1 MTRFLRF
8 ASRRRVPFWC
18 ATISATTSLG
28 CATQPPDPSSGSR
41 VERDSAGTAIIL
53 NDARSPLTRWSVQ
66 DVPLFRSESL
76 GEAGPVFRVVSAR
89 RISRSQRLVLMGP
102 PAYAAIVDSSGRV
115 VRQLA
120 RNGSGPGEFRRP
132 IGARIT
138 PLSLV
143 EISEGDLGPTYTFDT
158 LGVVVD
164 QHHIDL
170 ERLQGALGN
179 GALAES
185 RIPLH
190 GRRILVPSG
199 HHAREPV
206 TTGWQARWGRRN
218 WVLVDSSY
226 RRFDAGSYNDG
237 ITAVRAGGMFVA
249 PLLFHLSHVTSSADP
264 FRLWVSDAREYRI
277 DVRDS
282 TGRLIR
288 SIRKVHSPQAIDDT
302 TLARLEKEVGGQYR
316 QLARDE
322 YRAATAVLPDRS
334 IYPVILGLLV
344 DREGMLWVRETLRRW
359 SVFDSSGT
367 WVTSLEIPMHKVF
380 EIGPDYVLG
389 LVLDP
394 DGAESVVELPLRR
407 GPTR

>member
-1 MTRFLRF
+1 MMAGWGLGRSTQLIIAL
-8 ASRRRVPFWC
+8 ASVACVEAGLDGRSG
-18 ATISATTSLG
+18 AGA
-28 CATQPPDPSSGSR
+28 SS
-41 VERDSAGTAIIL
+41 DSAGVLVVHNDSPKSSASWQVTSSPSLQVGAEGTGIL
-53 NDARSPLTRWSVQ
+53 LD
-66 DVPLFRSESL
+66 
-76 GEAGPVFRVVSAR
+76 RVVSAA
-89 RISRSQRLVLMGP
+89 RLP
-102 PAYAAIVDSSGRV
+102 DGRV
-115 VRQLA
+115 VILNGNPIGA
-120 RNGSGPGEFRRP
+120 LIADRNGQLVRRIARSGGGPGEFRRP
-132 IGARIT
+132 VALGTDASSRLT
-138 PLSLV
+138 
-143 EISEGDLGPTYTFDT
+143 ISDGDFGPTYTFDT

-170 ERLQGALGN
+170 ERLQGALGT

-199 HHAREPV
+199 HRAREPV
-206 TTGWQARWGRRN
+206 TAGWQARWGRRN
-218 WVLVDSSY
+218 WVFVDSSY
-226 RRFDAGSYNDG
+226 RRFDAGSYNYG
-237 ITAVRAGGMFVA
+237 ITAARAGGMLVA
-249 PLLFHLSHVTSSADP
+249 PLLFHLSHIASSADP
-264 FRLWVSDAREYRI
+264 FRLWISDAREYRI

-282 TGRLIR
+282 TGRLVR
-288 SIRKVHSPQAIDDT
+288 SIRKVHSPQGIDDT
-302 TLARLEKEVGGQYR
+302 TLARLEEEVGGQYR
-316 QLARDE
+316 QLPPDE

-344 DREGMLWVRETLRRW
+344 DREGMLWVRETFRGW

-407 GPTR
+407 GSAR